1 MYLQHYLVPTVD
13 RRNLGVG
20 SRCVLSLRLHRREPL
35 HQGLAKDTATH
46 NKYRAAMAEAVQ
58 MRDEERIIAAPS
70 VAAAVQTTAA
80 ATAPASLAQPP
91 KPPPPPPKTK
101 PPPPP
106 PPPRQRVLPGA
117 PPRLDVAAAHPT
129 TSATPALAS
138 SPLPPQIQAPPGI
151 QPQLNL
157 QRGDFAHAAGHQ
169 HHHLSEPPNGATTAS
184 SGSAASSAAA
194 ASHGGTRCHGLTQCR
209 CQRRYSLLPPRAAT
223 GLRMSSRHLQLCTP
237 AAPLP
242 YHGARAAALP

>member
-1 MYLQHYLVPTVD
+1 MLLRTSKRRTSYIVTLD
-13 RRNLGVG
+13 KSRRRNDQAPLVGAPSRREARRLDAPRIGNAEASVRAHAGERHPLYLSATRHLPLTARASSPANHQLGV
-20 SRCVLSLRLHRREPL
+20 RLARFDGVGHP
-35 HQGLAKDTATH
+35 LAKDTATH

-58 MRDEERIIAAPS
+58 MRDEERMIAAPS

-91 KPPPPPPKTK
+91 KPPPSPKTK
-101 PPPPP
+101 PPP

-138 SPLPPQIQAPPGI
+138 PPGI

-157 QRGDFAHAAGHQ
+157 QSGDFAHAAGHQ
-169 HHHLSEPPNGATTAS
+169 HHHLSEPSDGATTAS
-184 SGSAASSAAA
+184 SGSAASQ
-194 ASHGGTRCHGLTQCR
+194 GGTT
-209 CQRRYSLLPPRAAT
+209 AA
-223 GLRMSSRHLQLCTP
+223 
-237 AAPLP
+237 
-242 YHGARAAALP
+242 